1 MKTSTFILSY
11 IITFIIIV
19 TLCVTGA
26 IYQQKKDAQLYNNG
40 IHSIDGV
47 SGFIKTQAEN
57 MEIVILL
64 NAQNVVNL

>member
-1 MKTSTFILSY
+1 MKTTTFILSY

-26 IYQQKKDAQLYNNG
+26 VYQQKKDAQLYNNG

-47 SGFIKTQAEN
+47 SGFTKTQAED
-57 MEIVILL
+57 MEVIILL

>member
-19 TLCVTGA
+19 TLCVAGE

-40 IHSIDGV
+40 IHSIDGGQV
-47 SGFIKTQAEN
+47 DLQRHKRKIWR
-57 MEIVILL
+57 LL
-64 NAQNVVNL
+64 YF